1 MATNTA
7 INTAIKFYKGAS
19 APASPAAGVIW
30 FNTKNRTIQVYT
42 GSAWE
47 IYTGLVDATYANNQ
61 LTITKAVGDPLVL
74 DFTSMLGN
82 IDGLT
87 KRLDDYDDWKA
98 EVVAPVITEFSAN
111 FATVKATSEANAAKL
126 ADLTK
131 DTVKAEIT
139 ADIAAAEGRINGTI
153 GGINQ
158 TIENMGTT
166 VAENAA
172 AAADYASFKAAHK
185 TTVDGYIDAKIDA
198 LADKTETG
206 SDDYVSVHVTTAKG
220 EVSGVVVNTDA
231 LSTKINN
238 IDSLVGENKA
248 AVEALGKKVGAPVAV
263 EGQAAYS
270 ESYTVAQDIKAAK
283 DAAAAAQ
290 ADIDAFL
297 AGVEIGSDKVVDTL
311 KEIQHFL
318 EGEDG
323 TVAALLEDVAN
334 NRSDIDVAKA
344 QLAGVGESETVK
356 GLIDAAKEAV
366 TGDLTGVE
374 FTTIEAID
382 AELARI
388 AELTGA
394 EGVADQIEDAVKVE
408 RERIDAYD
416 QWRAE
421 LELNDAAVAGQYVS
435 AVKQSNGKIEVTRE
449 ALPDWTTP
457 INNAV
462 AAGINAL
469 DAEAGPEA
477 SVKYLSGVVKEVDGK
492 LTTYTVDAIVGDVVA
507 GEDKLA
513 TAASVKSYVDNTFV
527 WTTFN

>member
-1 MATNTA
+1 MAT
-7 INTAIKFYKGAS
+7 NTAIKFYKGAS

-74 DFTSMLGN
+74 DFTSMLTN
-82 IDGLT
+82 IEGLT
-87 KRLDDYDDWKA
+87 DRLDDYDTWKS
-98 EVVAPVITEFSAN
+98 EVVAPVITEFNAN
-111 FATVKATSEANAAKL
+111 FATVKAASEANTAKL
-126 ADLTK
+126 AGLTK
-131 DTVKAEIT
+131 TTVKAEIT
-139 ADIAAAEGRINGTI
+139 ADIAAEAGRVDGLLATV
-153 GGINQ
+153 NQ

-172 AAADYASFKAAHK
+172 AAADYATFKANHK
-185 TTVDGYIDAKIDA
+185 TTVDA
-198 LADKTETG
+198 LGGDKTGT
-206 SDDYVSVHVTTAKG
+206 DDYVSVQVTTANG
-220 EVSGVVVNTDA
+220 EVSGVVVDTEA
-231 LSTKINN
+231 LSTKIGNMD
-238 IDSLVGENKA
+238 ILAGENKT

-263 EGQAAYS
+263 EGQTAYS

-290 ADIDAFL
+290 ADIDAFFASAETGEKAL
-297 AGVEIGSDKVVDTL
+297 DTL

-318 EGEDG
+318 EGEG
-323 TVAALLEDVAN
+323 EGGVVQQLLDDVAN
-334 NRSDIDVAKA
+334 NREDIDVAKA
-344 QLAGVGESETVK
+344 QLAGIGESETVK
-356 GLIDAAKEAV
+356 GLIGAAKDAV
-366 TGDLTGVE
+366 TGDLTDVT

-394 EGVADQIEDAVKVE
+394 EGVADQIEKAVKVE
-408 RERIDAYD
+408 RERIDEYD
-416 QWRAE
+416 QWRAD
-421 LELNDAAVAGQYVS
+421 LNLADAAVAGEYVS
-435 AVKQSNGKIEVTRE
+435 QVKQTEGKIEVTRV
-449 ALPDWTTP
+449 ALPDWTST
-457 INNAV
+457 INGAV
-462 AAGINAL
+462 TAGINAL
-469 DAEAGPEA
+469 DAEATAEA

>member
-1 MATNTA
+1 MAT
-7 INTAIKFYKGAS
+7 NTAIKFYKGAS

-98 EVVAPVITEFSAN
+98 EVVAPVITEFNAN
-111 FATVKATSEANAAKL
+111 FATVKAASEANTAKL
-126 ADLTK
+126 AGLTK
-131 DTVKAEIT
+131 ATVKEEIT
-139 ADIAAAEGRINGTI
+139 ADVAAEAGRVDGLLATVNKS
-153 GGINQ
+153 
-158 TIENMGTT
+158 IEDMGAI
-166 VAENAA
+166 VDENAA
-172 AAADYASFKAAHK
+172 AAADYATFKANHK
-185 TTVDGYIDAKIDA
+185 TTVDGYIDAKVNA
-198 LADKTETG
+198 LGGDKTG
-206 SDDYVSVHVTTAKG
+206 SDDYVSVQVTTAKG
-220 EVSGVVVNTDA
+220 EVSGVVVNTDS
-231 LSTKINN
+231 LTTKIGNM
-238 IDSLVGENKA
+238 DTLASENKA
-248 AVEALGKKVGAPVAV
+248 NIEALGKKVGAPVAV

-290 ADIDAFL
+290 ADIDAFFASAETGEKAL
-297 AGVEIGSDKVVDTL
+297 DTL

-318 EGEDG
+318 EGEG
-323 TVAALLEDVAN
+323 EGGVVQQLLDDVSN
-334 NRSDIDVAKA
+334 NRGDIDVAQA
-344 QLAGVGESETVK
+344 QLAGIGEGETVK
-356 GLIDAAKEAV
+356 DLIDAAKTAV
-366 TGDLTGVE
+366 TGDLTDAE

-394 EGVADQIEDAVKVE
+394 EGVADQIEAAVKVE
-408 RERIDAYD
+408 RERIDEYD
-416 QWRAE
+416 QWRAG
-421 LELNDAAVAGQYVS
+421 LEVADAAVAGQYVS
-435 AVKQSNGKIEVTRE
+435 EVKQSEGKIEVTRV
-449 ALPDWTTP
+449 ALPDWTNP

-462 AAGINAL
+462 TAGINAL
-469 DAEAGPEA
+469 DAEAGPET
-477 SVKYLSGVVKEVDGK
+477 SVKYLSGVVKEVDGM

>member
-1 MATNTA
+1 MAT
-7 INTAIKFYKGAS
+7 NTAIKFYKGAS

-42 GSAWE
+42 GTAWE
-47 IYTGLVDATYANNQ
+47 IYTGLVDATYANNA

-82 IDGLT
+82 IEGLT
-87 KRLDDYDDWKA
+87 NRLDDYDDWKA
-98 EVVAPVITEFSAN
+98 EVVAPVITEFNAN
-111 FATVKATSEANAAKL
+111 FATVKAASEANTAKL
-126 ADLTK
+126 AGLTK
-131 DTVKAEIT
+131 ATVKAEIT
-139 ADIAAAEGRINGTI
+139 ADVAAEAGRVDGLLATV
-153 GGINQ
+153 NQ

-172 AAADYASFKAAHK
+172 AAADYATFKANHK
-185 TTVDGYIDAKIDA
+185 TTVDGYIDAKVNA
-198 LADKTETG
+198 LGGDKTG
-206 SDDYVSVHVTTAKG
+206 SDDYVSVQVTTAKG
-220 EVSGVVVNTDA
+220 EVSGVVVNTDS
-231 LSTKINN
+231 LTTKISNMD
-238 IDSLVGENKA
+238 ILAGENKA

-290 ADIDAFL
+290 ADIDAFFASAETGEKAL
-297 AGVEIGSDKVVDTL
+297 DTL

-318 EGEDG
+318 EGEG
-323 TVAALLEDVAN
+323 EGGVVQQLLDDVSN
-334 NRSDIDVAKA
+334 NREDIDVAQA
-344 QLAGVGESETVK
+344 QLAGIGEGETVK
-356 GLIDAAKEAV
+356 GLIDAAKTAV
-366 TGDLTGVE
+366 TGDLTDAE

-388 AELTGA
+388 AGLTGA
-394 EGVADQIEDAVKVE
+394 EGVATQIENAVKVE
-408 RERIDAYD
+408 RERIDEYD
-416 QWRAE
+416 QWRAG
-421 LELNDAAVAGQYVS
+421 LEVADAAVAGQYVS
-435 AVKQSNGKIEVTRE
+435 EVKQSEGKIEVTRV
-449 ALPDWTTP
+449 ALPDWTNT
-457 INNAV
+457 INGAV
-462 AAGINAL
+462 TAGIEAL
-469 DAEAGPEA
+469 DAEATAEA